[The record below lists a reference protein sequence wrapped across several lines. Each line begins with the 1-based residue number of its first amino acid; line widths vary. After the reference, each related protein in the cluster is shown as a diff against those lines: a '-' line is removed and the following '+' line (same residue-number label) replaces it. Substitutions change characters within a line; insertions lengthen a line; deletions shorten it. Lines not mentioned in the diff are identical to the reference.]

1 MKRILALRISIS
13 DGEARAEKTF
23 WLFVA
28 SAVRMFCRLY
38 SKRKKAVSTEKTAG
52 RDRRRVTGE
61 RAARLSATNR
71 SITQS
76 LNPTCSGAPQ
86 ENARRKVF
94 SLTASGCVY
103 RTTAPAGNFRARAPT
118 EKKKGGC
125 AALFHACRE
134 AR

>member
-1 MKRILALRISIS
+1 M
-13 DGEARAEKTF
+13 F
-23 WLFVA
+23 W
-28 SAVRMFCRLY
+28 RLY

-61 RAARLSATNR
+61 RGAHLSATNR

-86 ENARRKVF
+86 ENARRKTF
-94 SLTASGCVY
+94 FLDGEQLCLSHHS
-103 RTTAPAGNFRARAPT
+103 AGGHYRARAPT

-125 AALFHACRE
+125 AALF
-134 AR
+134 ARAVSPASA